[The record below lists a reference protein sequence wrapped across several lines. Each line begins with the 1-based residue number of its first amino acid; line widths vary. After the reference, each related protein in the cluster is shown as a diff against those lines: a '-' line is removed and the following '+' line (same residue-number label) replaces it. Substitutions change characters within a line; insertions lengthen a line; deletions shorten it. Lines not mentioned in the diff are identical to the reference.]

1 VSSPLH
7 TFLDEHL
14 PLPGIVACAIRLPD
28 RSVVSRRDGDA
39 MTTAQVEQC
48 MSRLTLASEG
58 LRRHRFDA
66 KTLCW
71 TFEFARIH
79 LTRRY
84 DGTTLAVFSEN
95 VNGEPPNQG
104 AEHLVAAFHELPE
117 H

>member
-1 VSSPLH
+1 MTPSLT
-7 TFLDEHL
+7 TFLDERL

-28 RSVVSRRDGDA
+28 RSIVSRRDGDA

-48 MSRLTLASEG
+48 LSRLAVAAEG
-58 LRRHRFDA
+58 LRRHRVDV

-84 DGTTLAVFSEN
+84 DGATLAIFSEN
-95 VNGEPPNQG
+95 IRGEPPNDG
-104 AEHLVAAFHELPE
+104 ALHLIAAFHELPE
-117 H
+117 L